1 MKNILIT
8 GLILVGVNSVS
19 AQTVWTEIATPTDK
33 DLNVIQF
40 VSNEVGY
47 VAGDSVLMKTEDGGA
62 TWSNMLLDSVPN
74 NINQSNEILDMH
86 WFTESHGM
94 LMAGPWGGF
103 YQTTDGGINWT
114 AVGTANAGF
123 CQTSALFF
131 FDEDFGFAG
140 GAGCFEGHIID
151 RFENGTWSTTNYPND
166 WDSNNWITAL
176 EFADATNGLAGA
188 IDGTILRTDDGGLN
202 WDTVPDVLLD
212 TTVSDFIFY
221 PDGTIRATHAEGNT
235 GGVMISTD
243 GGLTWQTDSETLTF
257 FYPGMNAGH
266 LDANGTTYIGGTSGF
281 GDGGVIFDNSGEF
294 WNWGSID
301 KPINDIT
308 SYGDSITFLVGDS
321 GAIYS
326 SANPMTLGVEDE
338 ETMNFNLAPNPVQDK
353 IQITG
358 LTESIVGYSIID
370 VSGRTVVEADK
381 RAFGRFDVDVS
392 ILNNGCYFLNLKTD
406 HGKGTKR
413 FVKL

>member
-1 MKNILIT
+1 
-8 GLILVGVNSVS
+8 
-19 AQTVWTEIATPTDK
+19 
-33 DLNVIQF
+33 
-40 VSNEVGY
+40 
-47 VAGDSVLMKTEDGGA
+47 
-62 TWSNMLLDSVPN
+62 
-74 NINQSNEILDMH
+74 NEILDMH